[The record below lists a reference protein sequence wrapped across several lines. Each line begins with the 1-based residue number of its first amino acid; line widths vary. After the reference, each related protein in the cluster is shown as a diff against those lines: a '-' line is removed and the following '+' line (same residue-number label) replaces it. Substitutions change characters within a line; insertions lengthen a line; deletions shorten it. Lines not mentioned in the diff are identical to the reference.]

1 MPSAQSSASS
11 SSNVNA
17 KVDKKIAKVAAAVV
31 GSSAAPAVTEE
42 QQQAAVAMPQGGGG
56 GGGGV
61 KTPPEQPEFI
71 KQALIIIEKKVRNL
85 EKRKVRLGLLHLC
98 FQRMINLNTQIFQLI
113 FCHKKTV
120 ICKKKWL
127 FLVVSKTRET
137 SFEIGIHFGKSA
149 YYVPSEILIFFC
161 SE

>member
-42 QQQAAVAMPQGGGG
+42 QQQAAVAVPQGGG

-98 FQRMINLNTQIFQLI
+98 FQRMIDLNTQIFQSI

-120 ICKKKWL
+120 ICKKNGWFWL
-127 FLVVSKTRET
+127 YPKLAK
-137 SFEIGIHFGKSA
+137 HPLK
-149 YYVPSEILIFFC
+149 
-161 SE
+161 